1 MKPYTLKKEYML
13 DTCYQFIK
21 YDKEKDV
28 YILRKDMERWFTEWE
43 YEYLETD
50 RQLMFYIN
58 TVIKD
63 GEVEIIS
70 SENVEG
76 CPEEL
81 TGYFIY

>member
-13 DTCYQFIK
+13 DDCYQFIK

>member
-13 DTCYQFIK
+13 DDCYQFIK

-28 YILRKDMERWFTEWE
+28 YILRKDMEHWFTEWE

-70 SENVEG
+70 AENVEW
-76 CPEEL
+76 CPVEL
-81 TGYFIY
+81 EGYFIY